1 MYGDHMVKN
10 NTGTNADK
18 KNNRSASELLT
29 VAAEMYRDRGFGR
42 ATLTPKIQKRLGV
55 KRGDA
60 VLIDFDGK
68 KEVAVVEDGYLK
80 DRKNDYVRLDT
91 EIRNLLEIVIGEQ
104 ILVSKPKIAEAA
116 SIKMHAVLRRP
127 RFIPVETDWS
137 SIIKSK
143 FANRYVL
150 NNSKVNLNMGMVGL
164 KMRVVGVTPKI
175 PNAAYRIT
183 ENTNIVCLT
192 ALEY

>member
-18 KNNRSASELLT
+18 KSNRSASELLT

-42 ATLTPKIQKRLGV
+42 ATLTPRIQKRLGV

-143 FANRYVL
+143 FSNRYVL
-150 NNSKVNLNMGMVGL
+150 NNSRINLNMGMVGL

-183 ENTNIVCLT
+183 ENTNIICLT

>member
-10 NTGTNADK
+10 NTGANADK
-18 KNNRSASELLT
+18 KKNRSASELLT

-127 RFIPVETDWS
+127 RFIPVETDWRR
-137 SIIKSK
+137 IIKSK
-143 FANRYVL
+143 F
-150 NNSKVNLNMGMVGL
+150 
-164 KMRVVGVTPKI
+164 
-175 PNAAYRIT
+175 
-183 ENTNIVCLT
+183 
-192 ALEY
+192 